1 MPLRHGYPL
10 GALFVVVTACAVLIA
25 GVSPLARLAFREE
38 ADLGR
43 SLIATLVGAGW
54 GLLIGLLVG
63 LIGHRTALASGL
75 GALSGTF
82 IGAAAGVICLL
93 PARELSSAAAAM
105 TAGSALIVGVA
116 LFMRRTES

>member
-1 MPLRHGYPL
+1 MTPPRGYPL

-25 GVSPLARLAFREE
+25 GVSPLARMAFHEG

-43 SLIATLVGAGW
+43 YFFATLVGAGW
-54 GLLIGLLVG
+54 GLFIGLLVG

-75 GALSGTF
+75 GALAGTF
-82 IGAAAGVICLL
+82 IGAASGIIALL
-93 PARELSSAAAAM
+93 PAREISSAAAAM

-116 LFMRRTES
+116 LVMRRSEA

>member
-1 MPLRHGYPL
+1 MSPRRGYPL

-25 GVSPLARLAFREE
+25 GVSPLARMAVREE

-43 SLIATLVGAGW
+43 GLIAAAIGAGW
-54 GLLIGLLVG
+54 GLFIGLLVG

-75 GALSGTF
+75 GALAGLF
-82 IGAAAGVICLL
+82 IGAAGGVICLL
-93 PARELSSAAAAM
+93 PARELTPAAAAM

-116 LFMRRTES
+116 LLMRRTDS